1 MGQKTNPISLRLN
14 IDRHFDSCWY
24 PKQSSEYGESLQR
37 DLNIREYLK
46 TLFGS
51 LGLHTGRINVQMFP
65 KKLHIHYFF
74 HPDPLRAS
82 QRRRSQNLQHPQ
94 ESKVH
99 KGLSFLRS
107 VRKQQKLSP
116 TQPSLTFREIL
127 ALERQK
133 MPILSKNTPKKQ
145 SSLSTFLS
153 REISKILSFKETL
166 KNLQTSSFSKKS
178 GEAGK
183 LFLFKGFSAFKFS
196 QDIFR
201 KILDPQGI
209 FLKKV
214 SAKNL
219 DRPKKIK
226 LQDFSLLNS
235 DFQGLAEI
243 FFQKS
248 HKVSENLGGFEN
260 LCRFLTLSQPL
271 MKTRF
276 QNISHSQE
284 ILSEYSKF
292 FQMKKEV
299 DFGDK
304 KKKNESLTKSSLW
317 SNVYTQRALFLEQK
331 NLKHIERMIDQSF
344 GSETVLVPFK
354 VHSRTR
360 SAHFLCQTVIQ
371 QFQKNLSFRQIYKN
385 LLKDIQ
391 ADPDVQG
398 IRFVCSGRFGG
409 IEMARVESRKYG
421 QTSLHVFSSHIDY
434 AHGHALTSSGLLGV
448 KIWISYRPISTNPS
462 LWGDKWSY
470 PDKLEQH
477 RKS

>member
-24 PKQSSEYGESLQR
+24 PKQSSEYGQSLQR

-107 VRKQQKLSP
+107 VREQQKLSS

-145 SSLSTFLS
+145 SSSSSFLS

-166 KNLQTSSFSKKS
+166 KNLQISSFSKKS
-178 GEAGK
+178 GKAGK
-183 LFLFKGFSAFKFS
+183 LFIFKGFSAFKFS
-196 QDIFR
+196 QDVFG
-201 KILDPQGI
+201 KILDPQGT
-209 FLKKV
+209 FLKKL
-214 SAKNL
+214 SEKNL
-219 DRPKKIK
+219 DRQKKIQ
-226 LQDFSLLNS
+226 LQDFPLLNS
-235 DFQGLAEI
+235 DFQKLTEI
-243 FFQKS
+243 FFKKS
-248 HKVSENLGGFEN
+248 HKISENLGGFES

-271 MKTRF
+271 MKTGF
-276 QNISHSQE
+276 QNVSHSQE

-292 FQMKKEV
+292 FQMKKEI
-299 DFGDK
+299 DFGN
-304 KKKNESLTKSSLW
+304 KNESLIKSSLW
-317 SNVYTQRALFLEQK
+317 SNIYNQRALFLKQK
-331 NLKHIERMIDQSF
+331 NLKHIERMIDKSF

-385 LLKDIQ
+385 LFKDIQ
-391 ADPDVQG
+391 ADPNVQG
-398 IRFVCSGRFGG
+398 IRLVCSGRFGG

-448 KIWISYRPISTNPS
+448 KIWISYRPTLANPS
-462 LWGDKWSY
+462 SWMEKWSY
-470 PDKLEQH
+470 HKKLEQH
-477 RKS
+477 KKS